1 MFKVNAREKSLQFRL
16 EKEEMTLEDSNKLLI
31 QCNKSLRGK
40 ITERGKVLKELELE
54 IKQRKEGTWGFDKS
68 VAINHIKYLKG
79 GKCIEKITDKSWFIA
94 FGTKVLKSGIHKW
107 TLEIDEYDV

>member
-40 ITERGKVLKELELE
+40 ITERGKVLKELE

-68 VAINHIKYLKG
+68 VAINHIKYLK
-79 GKCIEKITDKSWFIA
+79 
-94 FGTKVLKSGIHKW
+94 
-107 TLEIDEYDV
+107 